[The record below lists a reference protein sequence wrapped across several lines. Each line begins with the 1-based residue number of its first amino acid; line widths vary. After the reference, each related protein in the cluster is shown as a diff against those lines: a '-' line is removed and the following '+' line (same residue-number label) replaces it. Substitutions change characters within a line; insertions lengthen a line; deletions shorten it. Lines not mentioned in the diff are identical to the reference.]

1 MSEAVAQQTDVKANK
16 RPKFVRQLSKSYEKG
31 KEVMKR
37 NLLTPRGPRTAKS
50 AELPLPDAKA
60 EKDTNTISQV
70 PKSIRFMVSAI
81 QHPTPGHFPALLL
94 ATAPGLVLALD
105 LRIVQRYFRS
115 ISPA

>member
-70 PKSIRFMVSAI
+70 PRSICFMVSAI
-81 QHPTPGHFPALLL
+81 QHPTPRHFPALLM
-94 ATAPGLVLALD
+94 ATAPGLVLALGS
-105 LRIVQRYFRS
+105 RIVQR
-115 ISPA
+115 